1 MSTTTMNAM
10 TASVHTAT
18 GPSRV
23 SRKSRV
29 PSLAMAKFLQ
39 QRAALPEMPEQES
52 HAAAFLAVAVKLAAA
67 AVPVSALAWLAVAG

>member
-1 MSTTTMNAM
+1 MTTTTMNAM
-10 TASVHTAT
+10 NGTLSAH
-18 GPSRV
+18 RN

-52 HAAAFLAVAVKLAAA
+52 HASAFVSVALKLAAA